1 MNKTWLVQIL
11 ILKIRCK
18 YCLHELLKK
27 RSSHVNECNE
37 YSSAW
42 VKKAKCVNNSRIIL
56 AHVVNENV
64 NQSSSLNRQHISVTS
79 CEKNGLSI
87 VYIQICDDVFGV
99 NGPQYRKIQVIANS
113 QRRTRITLHLTRSR
127 FTQYYVRTEEFP
139 QRCSEP
145 DSPVH
150 TCVCFHES
158 QDLWDVFGS
167 KLL

>member
-1 MNKTWLVQIL
+1 MSVTN
-11 ILKIRCK
+11 IRQ
-18 YCLHELLKK
+18 LE
-27 RSSHVNECNE
+27 RQ
-37 YSSAW
+37 
-42 VKKAKCVNNSRIIL
+42 KAKFVNNSRIRL
-56 AHVVNENV
+56 AHVVNEN
-64 NQSSSLNRQHISVTS
+64 SQHISVTS
-79 CEKNGLSI
+79 CEKNGLSV